1 MKKLKIVVIISSF
14 LYGFYGCAVEKIK
27 NNKLDGIQLILPQ
40 DNRVRFDDLI
50 GNHEIKQAARSII
63 AAFKDQQLYASVNK
77 NFAKSFLLQGC
88 AGNGKKM
95 LAQAFAGETG
105 SSILQLSGASLINM
119 TPEQVHELFTQAKLM
134 APCVIV
140 IDDVA
145 DFILETSEQAQQ
157 VMRVY
162 LDEMD
167 RLDEAQ
173 VPVMIFGTLIPQE
186 GQTYKIV
193 GAFDITSYVLQPSFQ
208 DRVEFLDAQL
218 KDFKKTHDVDYNTV
232 ARLMIGRSYKELVLL
247 VDNIQKI
254 MSRALTNCLS
264 PELLDEAISY
274 TDRDSQEGFD
284 IQTPEEQYASAI
296 HEAGHAMIVMHHAS
310 QCRLHSVSVKQ
321 DSRSYGRII
330 DIALTE
336 PYFQTEDE
344 LLYDITVAFGGGVA
358 EQIFNVPET
367 KNITQENGLKDFIS
381 RSSVGSD
388 FETLSKKAYQIVQ
401 QRCLNA
407 GGSCEACSAI
417 DGEKMVEIVQ
427 ACYQRATKIIVEH
440 KNDVEKLAQLVLE
453 KETVYSDEAY
463 AVCGK
468 KKPRCDFEK
477 ISKN

>member
-40 DNRVRFDDLI
+40 DNRVRLDDLI

-173 VPVMIFGTLIPQE
+173 VPIMIFGTLIPQE
-186 GQTYKIV
+186 DQSYNITGL
-193 GAFDITSYVLQPSFQ
+193 FDFTLYLSQPSFQ

-218 KDFKKTHDVDYNTV
+218 KDFKKNHDVDYNTV
-232 ARLMIGRSYKELVLL
+232 ARLMIGRSYKDFVSFI
-247 VDNIQKI
+247 DKI
-254 MSRALTNCLS
+254 KNLTSRASTNCLS

-274 TDRDSQEGFD
+274 INQDSQEGFH

-296 HEAGHAMIVMHHAS
+296 HEAGHAMIVMHYES

-321 DSRSYGRII
+321 NSRSYGRMI

-336 PYFQTEDE
+336 PYLQTEDE
-344 LLYDITVAFGGGVA
+344 LLYDITVALGGGVA

-367 KNITQENGLKDFIS
+367 KNITQENGLQDFIS
-381 RSSVGSD
+381 RSSVASD
-388 FETLSKKAYQIVQ
+388 FEILSTKAHKIVK
-401 QRCLNA
+401 QRCLHA

-427 ACYQRATKIIVEH
+427 ACYEKATKIIVEH
-440 KNDVEKLAQLVLE
+440 KQEIEQLAQLVLE
-453 KETVYSDEAY
+453 KETVYADEAY
-463 AVCGK
+463 AICGK

>member
-27 NNKLDGIQLILPQ
+27 NNKLNGIQVILPQ
-40 DNRVRFDDLI
+40 DNLVRFDHVN
-50 GNHEIKQAARSII
+50 GHHEIKKAAESMIPV
-63 AAFKDQQLYASVNK
+63 FKDKKLYASVSK
-77 NFAKSFLLQGC
+77 DFARSILLQGC

-95 LAQAFAGETG
+95 VAQAFAGETG

-145 DFILETSEQAQQ
+145 DFILEKSEQAQQ
-157 VMRVY
+157 VMQVY

-167 RLDEAQ
+167 ALDEAQ
-173 VPVMIFGTLIPQE
+173 LPVMIFGTLIPQE
-186 GQTYKIV
+186 DQSYKV
-193 GAFDITSYVLQPSFQ
+193 TGAFDITSHVSQPSFQ
-208 DRVEFLDAQL
+208 DRVEFLFSQL
-218 KDFKKTHDVDYNTV
+218 KDFKKTQDVDYNIV
-232 ARLMIGRSYKELVLL
+232 SRLMIGRSYKELVLL
-247 VDNIQKI
+247 VDKIQKLI
-254 MSRALTNCLS
+254 NTTSTDFLS
-264 PELLDEAISY
+264 PELLDEAVSCI
-274 TDRDSQEGFD
+274 DRAAQQGFD
-284 IQTPEEQYASAI
+284 IQTPQEQYASAI
-296 HEAGHAMIVMHHAS
+296 HEAGHAMIVIHHES

-321 DSRSYGRII
+321 NSRSYGRIA
-330 DIALTE
+330 DIVLAE
-336 PYFQTEDE
+336 PYLQAEDE
-344 LLYDITVAFGGGVA
+344 LLYDITVGLGGGVA

-388 FETLSKKAYQIVQ
+388 FETLSQKAHEIVK

-407 GGSCEACSAI
+407 GGSCQACSAI
-417 DGEKMVEIVQ
+417 DGEKMVEIIQ
-427 ACYQRATKIIVEH
+427 ACYKKATNIIVEH
-440 KNDVEKLAQLVLE
+440 KDEVEKLAQLVLE
-453 KETVYSDEAY
+453 KETVYADEAY

-468 KKPRCDFEK
+468 KKPLCDFEK